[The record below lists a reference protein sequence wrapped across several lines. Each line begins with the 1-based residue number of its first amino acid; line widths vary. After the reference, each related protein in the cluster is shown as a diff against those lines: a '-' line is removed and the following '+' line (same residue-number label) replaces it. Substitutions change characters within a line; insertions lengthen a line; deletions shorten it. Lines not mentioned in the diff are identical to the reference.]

1 MDTTFEKLKAL
12 IVERLGVDPEEVTTA
27 ASFTGDLGADSLDVV
42 EFVME
47 LEDVFDIEITDE
59 DAEKLQTVQD
69 VLTYIENKAN

>member
-12 IVERLGVDPEEVTTA
+12 IVERLGVEAEEVTLT

-47 LEDVFDIEITDE
+47 LEDVFDIEISDE

-69 VLTYIENKAN
+69 VITYIENHVN